1 MSWCT
6 VNDIMTSDL
15 PQVAD
20 PIMLTGS
27 EHPPPC
33 RVQHQYTNNMSS
45 IAVHSLLHAPS
56 SLLTTSSSP
65 PLSFPPSSTITM
77 ETKPRVDSL
86 KVGGVSK
93 QESNIRLPL

>member
-1 MSWCT
+1 MS

-15 PQVAD
+15 PQVGD
-20 PIMLTGS
+20 PIMATVS
-27 EHPPPC
+27 ELPLPC

-56 SLLTTSSSP
+56 SLLSTSSSP

-86 KVGGVSK
+86 KVGGATERESK
-93 QESNIRLPL
+93 NLCDQ